1 MTHSEA
7 NIFSPAERELIRREF
22 GQRFGTFPSLAE
34 GIFLRRWRTGPQAGQ
49 AKIPKVVAGLIE
61 RGLVALSPEPVSILG
76 TRAFFTP
83 AGLDALKV
91 VLQDRRAMWTS
102 PARVDTGL
110 GGDQAAVSSICS
122 GVM

>member
-83 AGLDALKV
+83 AGVAALRV
-91 VLQDRRAMWTS
+91 LLQDRRAMD
-102 PARVDTGL
+102 PARYGHLRRELGLDPIETGH
-110 GGDQAAVSSICS
+110 AA
-122 GVM
+122 